1 MGAIRSLSM
10 ADTEE
15 QGKIPSHISEA
26 VENFKSAWRSHHN
39 DAHFVIAVHAIR
51 ALLHVIENSRAS
63 TMMELEL
70 ELKCASD
77 ELKKFA
83 KSSIEL
89 TSGCDLYLRA
99 VTKSVAYGGAEDFE
113 KLRLLL
119 LEHGRGF
126 IENGTSGSQK
136 IATYGDRF
144 LNDGM
149 TVLTNGFDRVVL
161 SVLLHAAQSQ
171 TKRFSVIVTEA
182 RPDGSG
188 HKMARQLSEAG
199 ITVTIIL
206 DSAVAYSISKVDM
219 ILVGAEGLV
228 ENGGILNRI
237 GTYEIGLV
245 AKAQGLPFYVAAES
259 YKFAR
264 KFPLHQSDISE
275 PRSEQKPWKPIRDAS
290 EPIPPGVEV
299 DNPSVDYTPPSCITL
314 LFTDLGILT
323 PAAVSD
329 ELIKLYY

>member
-1 MGAIRSLSM
+1 MGDAAVDVPSYITEAI
-10 ADTEE
+10 D
-15 QGKIPSHISEA
+15 G
-26 VENFKSAWRSHHN
+26 FKQDWKNEHN
-39 DAHFVIAVHAIR
+39 DAEFVIAVAAIST
-51 ALLHVIENSRAS
+51 LLKVIESSRAS

-70 ELKCASD
+70 ELKCTSD
-77 ELKKFA
+77 ELKRFA

-89 TSGCDLYLRA
+89 NSGCDLYLRS
-99 VTKSVAYGGAEDFE
+99 VTRTATGGPSEDFE
-113 KLRLLL
+113 QLRAVLV
-119 LEHGRGF
+119 EHGRAF
-126 IENGTSGSQK
+126 IKNGASGTGT
-136 IATYGDRF
+136 IATFGDRF

-149 TVLTNGFDRVVL
+149 TVLTNGFDRVVVA
-161 SVLLHAAQSQ
+161 VLLHAAQSQ

-188 HKMARQLSEAG
+188 HKMARCLNAAG
-199 ITVTIIL
+199 IQVTIIL
-206 DSAVAYSISKVDM
+206 DHAVAYSISKVDM
-219 ILVGAEGLV
+219 VLVGAAGLV

-245 AKAQGLPFYVAAES
+245 AKAQGTPLYVAAES

-264 KFPLHQSDISE
+264 KFPLHQQDVQE

-290 EPIPPGVEV
+290 EPIPEGVEV
-299 DNPSVDYTPPSCITL
+299 DNPTIDYTPPNCITL
-314 LFTDLGILT
+314 LFTDLGVLT